1 MASYNVG
8 HCNRESLNT
17 ETMYRDF
24 LCGLLLTEGLEQVCD
39 AGRYHL
45 EISVGECFDILT
57 VSCAV
62 ANMVHRHFYPESKL
76 TVKDQLHLIPSEQSN
91 SLSS

>member
-17 ETMYRDF
+17 DTMYRDF
-24 LCGLLLTEGLEQVCD
+24 LCDLLLTEGLEQVCD

-45 EISVGECFDILT
+45 EISVGECFDTLA
-57 VSCAV
+57 VSGAV
-62 ANMVHRHFYPESKL
+62 ANMFHRHFYPESKL
-76 TVKDQLHLIPSEQSN
+76 KVEDQLHLIPSEQS
-91 SLSS
+91 SSRSS